1 MDHDIHARELAL
13 DVPDFTRNLH
23 CLFGLPFDVVS
34 VEEAVDGVLAAV
46 QSKRRCVL
54 STPNLN
60 ILVASRQD
68 ADFRAALIRSNLCVV
83 DGMPLVWAG
92 RWLGVPFRERVA
104 GSGLF
109 ERLRNRPADARP
121 LKVYL
126 FGGGDG
132 VAARAAKVL
141 NAESGGVQCVG
152 YASPGFGDVASM
164 STPEILDAINASGAD
179 FVLVALGAKKG
190 QAWIEH
196 NRPHLTAP
204 VVSYLGA
211 VINFIAGTVRRAPEW
226 MQRSGLEWLWRI
238 VEEHGLARRYGHD
251 GLRALGLVLT
261 NVLPNLATWHL
272 ARLHHGCDAPAV
284 DGSAQEDG
292 VVISLRGAWTKPAL
306 PLLRPL
312 LMQHANSGKH
322 LHLDMS
328 AVSYV
333 DSALVAV
340 LLVLRQHRLDRGT
353 GFSVDAPSPTLR
365 AIFKMYCAVEMVEN
379 Q

>member
-1 MDHDIHARELAL
+1 MHARDLVL
-13 DVPDFTRNLH
+13 DVPDFTRNIH
-23 CLFGLPFDVVS
+23 CLFGLPFDVVT
-34 VEEAVDGVLAAV
+34 VDKAVDRVLSAV
-46 QSKRRCVL
+46 RSKRRCVL

-60 ILVASRQD
+60 ISVAARQD
-68 ADFRAALIRSNLCVV
+68 PDFRASLIRSNLCVV

-92 RWLGVPFRERVA
+92 RLLGVPFSERVA

-109 ERLRNRPADARP
+109 ERLRNRPAGARP
-121 LKVYL
+121 LTVYL

-132 VAARAAKVL
+132 VAARAAGIL
-141 NAESGGVQCVG
+141 NAEGGGVRCVG
-152 YASPGFGDVASM
+152 YASPGFGSVASM

-190 QAWIEH
+190 QAWIER

-226 MQRSGLEWLWRI
+226 MQRAGLEWLWRI

-251 GLRALGLVLT
+251 GLRALGLVFM

-272 ARLHHGCDAPAV
+272 ARLRHGKDAPAV
-284 DGSAQEDG
+284 NVSAREDR

-306 PLLRPL
+306 SLLRPIL
-312 LMQHANSGKH
+312 TRYANTGKD
-322 LHLDMS
+322 LRLDMG

-333 DSALVAV
+333 DSAFVAF
-340 LLVLRQHRLDRGT
+340 LLVLRQHRLDRDT
-353 GFSVDAPSPTLR
+353 GLSVGAISPTVR
-365 AIFKMYCAVEMVEN
+365 AIFKMYCAFEIAEN
-379 Q
+379 P

>member
-1 MDHDIHARELAL
+1 MDHDIHARGLAL

-34 VEEAVDGVLAAV
+34 VEEAVDGVLAAA

-60 ILVASRQD
+60 ISVAARQD
-68 ADFRAALIRSNLCVV
+68 SDFRAALIRSNLCVV

-109 ERLRNRPADARP
+109 ERLRNRPAGARP

-132 VAARAAKVL
+132 VAARAANVL
-141 NAESGGVQCVG
+141 NAEAGGVRCVG

-211 VINFIAGTVRRAPEW
+211 VINFVAGTVRRAPEW

-261 NVLPNLATWHL
+261 NVLPNLATWQV
-272 ARLHHGCDAPAV
+272 ARLRHGRDAPAV
-284 DGSAQEDG
+284 DVSAREDG
-292 VVISLRGAWTKPAL
+292 MVISLRGAWAKPAL

-312 LMQHANSGKH
+312 LMQHANSGGH
-322 LHLDMS
+322 LHLDMR

-365 AIFKMYCAVEMVEN
+365 AIFKMYCAAEMVEN